1 MNPNTETRL
10 WRLVATLVAVATLGA
25 VATSPMAA
33 IRATVDQVIA
43 TLKEPDLD
51 HATRRARVVAA
62 VRDRF
67 DFRTMAQRT
76 LATYWRKASAAQRDA
91 FVDRFTKLLEETY
104 LARIDT
110 YHNETVLYDAERIQR
125 DRALVKTHIHTASVD
140 IPIDYRLHQVDGE
153 WRVYDVVIEA
163 VSLVRNYRT
172 TFREIA
178 HKRGIDGLLTEMDAK
193 IQELHEAGAKGAK
206 EEAG

>member
-1 MNPNTETRL
+1 
-10 WRLVATLVAVATLGA
+10 
-25 VATSPMAA
+25 
-33 IRATVDQVIA
+33 
-43 TLKEPDLD
+43 
-51 HATRRARVVAA
+51 
-62 VRDRF
+62 
-67 DFRTMAQRT
+67 MAQRT
-76 LATYWRKASAAQRDA
+76 LATNWRKASPAQRDA

-110 YHNETVLYDAERIQR
+110 YHDETVLYDAERIQR

-140 IPIDYRLHQVDGE
+140 IPIDYRLHQVDGQ

-163 VSLVRNYRT
+163 VSLIRNYRT

-178 HKRGIDGLLTEMDAK
+178 HKRGIDGLLKEMDAK
-193 IQELHEAGAKGAK
+193 IRELGEAGVVGMK

>member
-1 MNPNTETRL
+1 MIPNTATRR
-10 WRLVATLVAVATLGA
+10 WCLVAALVAVVTLGA
-25 VATSPMAA
+25 TASSPTQA
-33 IRATVDQVIA
+33 IRTTIDQVIA
-43 TLKEPDLD
+43 TLKEPTLD
-51 HATRRARVVAA
+51 HAVRRQRVVAA

-67 DFRTMAQRT
+67 DFRTMARRT
-76 LATYWRKASAAQRDA
+76 LATYWRKATPAQRDA
-91 FVDRFTKLLEETY
+91 FVERFTKLLEETY

-110 YHNETVLYDAERIQR
+110 YHNETVLYDAEKIQR

-140 IPIDYRLHQVDGE
+140 IPIDYRLHQVEGQ

-193 IQELHEAGAKGAK
+193 IRELREVQARPAKGG
-206 EEAG
+206 AG

>member
-1 MNPNTETRL
+1 MIPNAMTRP
-10 WRLVATLVAVATLGA
+10 WRLVAALVAVATLGA
-25 VATSPMAA
+25 AATSPTAA
-33 IRATVDQVIA
+33 MRATVDQVIA
-43 TLKEPDLD
+43 TLKAPALD
-51 HATRRARVVAA
+51 HAVRRQRVVAA

-76 LATYWRKASAAQRDA
+76 LATNWRKASPAQRDA

-110 YHNETVLYDAERIQR
+110 YHNETVLYDAEKIQR
-125 DRALVKTHIHTASVD
+125 DRALVKTHIHTTSVD

-153 WRVYDVVIEA
+153 WQVYDVVIEA

-178 HKRGIDGLLTEMDAK
+178 HKRGIDGLLKEMDAK
-193 IQELHEAGAKGAK
+193 IRELREAGTAGTKG
-206 EEAG
+206 EAG